1 MRRGLIRCARRWR
14 GSRRRQM
21 YYLVQLRLRRAPPAP
36 KANQNIDG
44 ADTKVPTRKDAAS
57 KGEKQGRR

>member
-1 MRRGLIRCARRWR
+1 
-14 GSRRRQM
+14 M

>member
-1 MRRGLIRCARRWR
+1 
-14 GSRRRQM
+14 M

-44 ADTKVPTRKDAAS
+44 ADTQSSDPERC
-57 KGEKQGRR
+57 GEQGREAGSAIAGLAVEA